1 MRLAV
6 PLTIVVL
13 AAALLSGCGGS
24 SSSDDGSQGGSAGSA
39 TGASKAP
46 LNAAAKSCDT
56 NAGGVEKLLATGISC
71 AQARRVML
79 RWQRSHACSSAP
91 AGASRSSCTAR
102 SYRCLG
108 ASTDRGVAVSCARAG
123 ESIAFI
129 AKRR

>member
-6 PLTIVVL
+6 PLTIVAL

-24 SSSDDGSQGGSAGSA
+24 SSSDAGSRDGSPGST

-46 LNAAAKSCDT
+46 LGAAAKSCDT
-56 NAGGVEKLLATGISC
+56 NAAGVEKLLATGISC
-71 AQARRVML
+71 DQARQVML
-79 RWQRSHACSSAP
+79 GWRRSHACSSP
-91 AGASRSSCTAR
+91 AGASRSACTAR

-108 ASTDRGVAVSCARAG
+108 ASTDRGIAVSCARAG